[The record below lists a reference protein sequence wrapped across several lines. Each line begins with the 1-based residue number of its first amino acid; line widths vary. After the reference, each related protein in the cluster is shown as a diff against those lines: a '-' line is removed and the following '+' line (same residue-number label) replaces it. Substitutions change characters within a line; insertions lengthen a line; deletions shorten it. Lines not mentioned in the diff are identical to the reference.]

1 MFKRILIVC
10 IGNICR
16 SPTAEY
22 LFRRKLGSA
31 DITISS
37 AGLGAMVDQPMD
49 ATALQLLTEHG
60 IDATAHRARQLT
72 PAMLLDAE
80 LVLGMEQSHI
90 DQMTRMVPA
99 ASGRVFTLDK
109 WLAARDI
116 PDPYAQQRPAFEHVY
131 QLISD
136 GVDSWLPYL

>member
-1 MFKRILIVC
+1 MC

-37 AGLGAMVDQPMD
+37 AGLGAMVGHPIDP
-49 ATALQLLTEHG
+49 TAMQLLTEHG
-60 IDATAHRARQLT
+60 IDAVAHRARQLT

-80 LVLGMEQSHI
+80 LVLGMEQSHV
-90 DQMTRMVPA
+90 DSMTRMVPA
-99 ASGRVFTLDK
+99 ASGRVFTLNK
-109 WLAARDI
+109 WLQARDI
-116 PDPYAQQRPAFEHVY
+116 PDPYGQQRPAFEHVY
-131 QLISD
+131 HLISD